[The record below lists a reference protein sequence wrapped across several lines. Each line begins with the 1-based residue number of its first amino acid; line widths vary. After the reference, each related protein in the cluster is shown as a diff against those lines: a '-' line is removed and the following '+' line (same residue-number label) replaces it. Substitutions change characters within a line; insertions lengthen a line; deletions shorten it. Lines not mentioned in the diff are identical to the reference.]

1 MKKILI
7 DGRLLSDK
15 PTGISRYTK
24 EVIQAL
30 IEHYGHSNITVLVDA
45 KYPNINNYKIIST
58 RLKPYNPIHYL
69 LFSIFIYRQKF
80 SVYYSTFYSG
90 IFFKDKKK
98 KQILTVHDLMYL
110 RIANY
115 FSASTFR
122 NSLNKFLLNC
132 IVRSGLRSS
141 NLIISVSKTTKK
153 DLLDYFNT
161 DSVVIGEGVNY
172 LNEKVSAT
180 IDVFDRLKIQKE
192 KFFLYVGNFRRQ
204 KNISFLIEAF
214 NNSNTPYQL
223 LLVGESSFPKNKNEN
238 IIFAGILED
247 HEIQYLYK
255 NCLAFVMPSLYE
267 GFGMP
272 ILEAYSAGARVLSS
286 NQGALAE
293 FNDLGIQYFSPFN
306 INELVTLFQNIENLP
321 KPTES
326 EINSA
331 RKVYSWKNQTDQIID
346 SIESLINKQ

>member
-24 EVIQAL
+24 EVVQAL
-30 IEHYGHSNITVLVDA
+30 IEYYGHNNITVLVDT
-45 KYPNINNYKIIST
+45 KYSNINNFKIIST
-58 RLKPYNPIHYL
+58 QLKPYNPIHYL
-69 LFSIFIYRQKF
+69 LFSIFIYRQEF
-80 SVYYSTFYSG
+80 SIYYSTFYSG
-90 IFFKDKKK
+90 IFFKAREKQ
-98 KQILTVHDLMYL
+98 QILTVHDLMYL

-115 FSASTFR
+115 FSTSTFR

-132 IVRSGLRSS
+132 IVKSGLRSS
-141 NLIISVSKTTKK
+141 NLVISVSKTTKK
-153 DLLDYFNT
+153 DLLEYFNT

-172 LNEKVSAT
+172 LNEKTSAS

-192 KFFLYVGNFRRQ
+192 KYFLYVGNFRRQ

-214 NNSNTPYQL
+214 DYSQTPYQL
-223 LLVGESSFPKNKNEN
+223 VLVGECSIPKNKNEN

-267 GFGMP
+267 GFGLP

-293 FNDLGIQYFSPFN
+293 FNDLGIHYFSPFN
-306 INELVTLFQNIENLP
+306 INELVTLLQNIENLP

-326 EINSA
+326 EIDSA

-346 SIESLINKQ
+346 SIESLNNK

>member
-15 PTGISRYTK
+15 PTGISRYSK

-30 IEHYGHSNITVLVDA
+30 IEHYGGDNIVVLVDA
-45 KYPNINNYKIIST
+45 KYPNINNYNVLYT

-69 LFSIFIYRQKF
+69 LFSIFIYRQEF
-80 SVYYSTFYSG
+80 SIYYSTFYSG
-90 IFFKDKKK
+90 IFFKAREK

-115 FSASTFR
+115 FSISTFR

-132 IVRSGLRSS
+132 IVKSGLRSS
-141 NLIISVSKTTKK
+141 NLVISVSKTTKK
-153 DLLDYFNT
+153 DLLEYFNT

-172 LNEKVSAT
+172 LNEKASVT
-180 IDVFDRLKIQKE
+180 IDVFERLKIQKE
-192 KFFLYVGNFRRQ
+192 KYFLYVGNFRRQ
-204 KNISFLIEAF
+204 KNISFLLDAF
-214 NNSNTPYQL
+214 NFSHTTYQL
-223 LLVGESSFPKNKNEN
+223 VLVGENSFPKHKNEKV
-238 IIFAGILED
+238 IFAGILED
-247 HEIQYLYK
+247 FEIRYLYK

-267 GFGMP
+267 GFGLP

-293 FNDLGIQYFSPFN
+293 FNDLGIHYFSPFN
-306 INELVTLFQNIENLP
+306 INELVALLQNIENLP

-326 EINSA
+326 EIDSA

-346 SIESLINKQ
+346 SIESLNNK

>member
-24 EVIQAL
+24 EVVQAL
-30 IEHYGHSNITVLVDA
+30 IEHYGRGNIIVLVDA
-45 KYPNINNYKIIST
+45 KYSNINNYKIIST

-69 LFSIFIYRQKF
+69 LFSIFIYRQEF
-80 SVYYSTFYSG
+80 SIYYSTFYSG

-110 RIANY
+110 RIENY

-122 NSLNKFLLNC
+122 NSLNIFLLNC
-132 IVRSGLRSS
+132 IVKSGLRSS
-141 NLIISVSKTTKK
+141 NLVISVSITTKK
-153 DLLDYFNT
+153 DLLEYFNT

-172 LNEKVSAT
+172 LDEKASAT
-180 IDVFDRLKIQKE
+180 IDVFNRLKIQKE
-192 KFFLYVGNFRRQ
+192 KYFLYVGNFRRQ
-204 KNISFLIEAF
+204 KNIPFLIDAF
-214 NNSNTPYQL
+214 DSSDTPYQL
-223 LLVGESSFPKNKNEN
+223 VLVGESSYPKNKNEN

-255 NCLAFVMPSLYE
+255 NCLAFVIPSLYE
-267 GFGMP
+267 GFGLP

-293 FNDLGIQYFSPFN
+293 FNNLGIHYFSPFN
-306 INELVTLFQNIENLP
+306 INELVTLFQNIEYLP

-326 EINSA
+326 EIDSA

-346 SIESLINKQ
+346 SIELLNNN